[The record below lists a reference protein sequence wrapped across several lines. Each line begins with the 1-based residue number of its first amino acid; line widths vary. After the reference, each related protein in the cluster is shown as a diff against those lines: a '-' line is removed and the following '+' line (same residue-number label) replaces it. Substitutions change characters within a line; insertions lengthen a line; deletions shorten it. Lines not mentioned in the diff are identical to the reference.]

1 MSITLTEAK
10 DLVEKH
16 LASYEFEENYKPIL
30 LENKIIEK
38 DYGWF
43 FQFTPKSWLET
54 KLPMAP
60 GSCSP
65 ILILKENGIL
75 IELGSAYSI
84 DEQIYRFDKRYANQY
99 SER

>member
-1 MSITLTEAK
+1 MSINYKEAK

-16 LASYEFEENYKPIL
+16 LASNESEEIHKPIL

-43 FQFTPKSWLET
+43 FQFTTKAWLEN
-54 KLPMAP
+54 KLPMSP

-65 ILILKENGIL
+65 ILILKEKGIL

-84 DEQIYRFDKRYANQY
+84 EEQIYRFDKRYEY
-99 SER
+99 SV

>member
-1 MSITLTEAK
+1 MSINYQEAK
-10 DLVEKH
+10 KLVEKH
-16 LASYEFEENYKPIL
+16 LNSFEFEGNYKPIL

-43 FQFTPKSWLET
+43 FQFTSKSWLET

-60 GSCSP
+60 GSSSP
-65 ILILKENGIL
+65 ILILKEKGIM

-84 DEQIYRFDKRYANQY
+84 EEQIERFDKRFG
-99 SER
+99 R